1 MTKTIMI
8 LAIAAA
14 FVAGMFISS
23 SDAVAQGIATS
34 PDKLLKQLLGY
45 DKKLD
50 KISTKLTDT
59 GEGIGTSPL
68 TFDQTVA
75 ILDALNEIED
85 VADEIQQTVID
96 VREDIIID

>member
-8 LAIAAA
+8 LAIAVA
-14 FVAGMFISS
+14 FVAGTLVTGNF
-23 SDAVAQGIATS
+23 AEAGIATS

-59 GEGIGTSPL
+59 GDGIGTSPL

-75 ILDALNEIED
+75 ILDALNKIED
-85 VADEIQQTVID
+85 VANEIQETAID
-96 VREDIIID
+96 VRAAIIID